1 MTAFFF
7 SRVLPLSLTGA
18 AVSALILAV
27 SFLTRRQ
34 FGSRW
39 RYYIWL
45 VALALFFL
53 PVTLPFPAGALSGVS
68 EAISPAA
75 AAVRFAAGPPTAA
88 AETAAASAPLS
99 WRELAALAWACGAAA
114 LLLQRA
120 WAALRFHRAL
130 RRTSRPVADRETLA
144 LFAACKEELRVRR
157 AVRLERCPL
166 AGTPMLVGLLRPRVL
181 LPDAPADPDA
191 LRFILLHELTH
202 LKSGDLF
209 YKLAGLAACVVHWF
223 NPFAWLALHRIN
235 ALCEPACDERLA
247 RPMDADERRG
257 YGRAIL
263 GAMGTVRAAPPLST
277 PFSLHKEDVKRRLT
291 LMMNCKKSTRV
302 LLAAAVC
309 SAALLG
315 FVGMSISTFLIAP
328 AEAASPSES
337 SRLLAPSPERLA
349 KELAGGVVFDFESGE
364 LRIAIPDELPDGWA
378 WSIHPAGQAA
388 MGDGAMSVHWF
399 EAESAANDW
408 RPGGTYTAPIGGELL
423 SYDVEFAL
431 LDGAGRERAA
441 GSLSWDADESA
452 STPAVIGGA
461 DGPTSIIVAPRLT
474 PPLAGLTVAAPFD
487 KGLGHKGVD
496 YRAEPGEAVFAA
508 ADGTVS
514 EAGWEGVYGYRVVLD
529 HGDGFQTLYA
539 HCRELAVAV
548 GDAVA
553 AGQRIASAG
562 STGNAAGPCLHFEVR
577 LNGEPVEPPAFSFE
591 EAEGSAPQPGAG
603 TPNLVKDESSSTLI
617 ED

>member
-39 RYYIWL
+39 RYYIWT

-120 WAALRFHRAL
+120 GAALRFHRAL

-181 LPDAPADPDA
+181 LPGAPADPDA

-263 GAMGTVRAAPPLST
+263 
-277 PFSLHKEDVKRRLT
+277 
-291 LMMNCKKSTRV
+291 
-302 LLAAAVC
+302 
-309 SAALLG
+309 
-315 FVGMSISTFLIAP
+315 
-328 AEAASPSES
+328 
-337 SRLLAPSPERLA
+337 
-349 KELAGGVVFDFESGE
+349 
-364 LRIAIPDELPDGWA
+364 
-378 WSIHPAGQAA
+378 
-388 MGDGAMSVHWF
+388 
-399 EAESAANDW
+399 
-408 RPGGTYTAPIGGELL
+408 
-423 SYDVEFAL
+423 
-431 LDGAGRERAA
+431 
-441 GSLSWDADESA
+441 
-452 STPAVIGGA
+452 
-461 DGPTSIIVAPRLT
+461 
-474 PPLAGLTVAAPFD
+474 
-487 KGLGHKGVD
+487 
-496 YRAEPGEAVFAA
+496 
-508 ADGTVS
+508 
-514 EAGWEGVYGYRVVLD
+514 
-529 HGDGFQTLYA
+529 
-539 HCRELAVAV
+539 
-548 GDAVA
+548 
-553 AGQRIASAG
+553 
-562 STGNAAGPCLHFEVR
+562 
-577 LNGEPVEPPAFSFE
+577 
-591 EAEGSAPQPGAG
+591 
-603 TPNLVKDESSSTLI
+603 
-617 ED
+617 

>member
-1 MTAFFF
+1 MTALFF

-18 AVSALILAV
+18 VVSALIPAF
-27 SFLTRRQ
+27 SFLTRRK

-39 RYYIWL
+39 RYYVWL
-45 VALALFFL
+45 IALMFFFL
-53 PVTLPFPAGALSGVS
+53 PVTLPLPVNALSGVS

-88 AETAAASAPLS
+88 AGTAAASAPLS

-144 LFAACKEELRVRR
+144 LFAACREELRIRR

-223 NPFAWLALHRIN
+223 NPFAWLALRRIN

-247 RPMDADERRG
+247 RSMDADERRG

-263 GAMGTVRAAPPLST
+263 GAMGTAQAAPPLST
-277 PFSLHKEDVKRRLT
+277 PFSLKKEDVKRRLT
-291 LMMNCKKSTRV
+291 LMMNCKKSTRI

-315 FVGMSISTFLIAP
+315 FVGISVSTFLTSPI
-328 AEAASPSES
+328 EAASPSQS
-337 SRLLAPSPERLA
+337 ARLLAPSPERLA
-349 KELAGGVVFDFESGE
+349 AELKAGVQFDFQADE
-364 LRIAIPDELPDGWA
+364 LRISIPHELPDGWN
-378 WSIHPAGQAA
+378 WMIHAAGRATA
-388 MGDGAMSVHWF
+388 GGGMSVHWF
-399 EAESAANDW
+399 EAESAENAW
-408 RPGGTYTAPIGGELL
+408 EPGKTYTAPIGGELL
-423 SYDVEFAL
+423 SYDVTFAL
-431 LDGAGRERAA
+431 LNGAGAELTA
-441 GSLSWDADESA
+441 GNLSWDADEPA
-452 STPAVIGGA
+452 STPAAIGGA
-461 DGPTSIIVAPRLT
+461 DGPTAIFIAPPLT
-474 PPLAGLTVAAPFD
+474 PPLAGLAVSAPYD
-487 KGLGHKGVD
+487 AETGHLGVD

-508 ADGTVS
+508 ADGTVA
-514 EAGWEGVYGYRVVLD
+514 EAGWSGTYGYRVVLG
-529 HGDGFQTLYA
+529 HGDGFETLYA
-539 HCRELAVAV
+539 HCSALLAGE
-548 GDAVA
+548 GDSVK
-553 AGQRIASAG
+553 AGQKIAEAG

-577 LNGEPVEPPAFSFE
+577 LNGESVEAPAFSSGE
-591 EAEGSAPQPGAG
+591 TDGSAPRPAADAPNPAEGAYS
-603 TPNLVKDESSSTLI
+603 PTLI
-617 ED
+617 EG